1 MMSPAAAVIGIERIS
16 LRRCFQR
23 NDNLLANTMF
33 STKVTLLKTPPPPR
47 PLIFLTVFFTQDS
60 VSELMCIYV
69 TDKRANEVSR
79 H

>member
-23 NDNLLANTMF
+23 NDSLLSNTMF
-33 STKVTLLKTPPPPR
+33 STKVTLLKIPPPLPH
-47 PLIFLTVFFTQDS
+47 FFNGFFTQG

>member
-23 NDNLLANTMF
+23 NDNLLSNTMF
-33 STKVTLLKTPPPPR
+33 STKVTLLKIPPPPS
-47 PLIFLTVFFTQDS
+47 LIFLTVFFTQGG